1 MFERFDYLWKRD
13 GPKVGTFGPILTPLS
28 LLVMTQIK
36 KKKKKKKKKQ
46 SCGKTSV
53 IKLSKYFKMNSL
65 SHLPFPGNI

>member
-1 MFERFDYLWKRD
+1 MEKGRTQSWHFWSNFDPSFPPGD
-13 GPKVGTFGPILTPLS
+13 D
-28 LLVMTQIK
+28 QNQK
-36 KKKKKKKKKQ
+36 KKKKKIKKKKKQ